1 MKALKTGI
9 KCIKEDI
16 VTEDKTALVLGSGG
30 LAVYATPAMIRLME
44 HAAWSAVE
52 GCMEEGY
59 STVGTLMNVKHI
71 SASPVGAHIRCES
84 ELVEV
89 DGRKLVFRVSA
100 YDDGGLI
107 GEGFHERFVINCEKF
122 MDRAE
127 SKHEIQ

>member
-1 MKALKTGI
+1 MKALKAGI

-16 VTEDKTALVLGSGG
+16 VTEDQTALNLGSGG

-44 HAAWSAVE
+44 HAAWSGVE
-52 GCMEEGY
+52 DCMEEGY

-84 ELVEV
+84 ELVEI
-89 DGRKLVFRVSA
+89 DGRRLVFRVSA
-100 YDDGGLI
+100 YDDAGLI

-127 SKHEIQ
+127 SKIV